1 MLTRYDITMM
11 EDTVRDI
18 ISMWDMRLTVLKP
31 LPIDQQPNWNE
42 HMHEYSGEIHY
53 IQYDNVAMERKDQT
67 NTNIYDFDI
76 KLGAGDDKDGYL
88 VFAIPSK
95 IPSKTAALPNMGS
108 VKATI
113 RRSFAPIRMT
123 SGSGENKLIINSAP
137 INSSSWPGRSI
148 RHFR

>member
-1 MLTRYDITMM
+1 MLTRYDIAMM
-11 EDTVRDI
+11 EDTVRNI

-76 KLGAGDDKDGYL
+76 RLGAGDDKDGYL
-88 VFAIPSK
+88 VFTTSDLNTFVDDTCK
-95 IPSKTAALPNMGS
+95 ILYNGERWRVAEFRQRIGEKIILLRKVVGS
-108 VKATI
+108 DEKWASQPDSVIDCEAVV
-113 RRSFAPIRMT
+113 
-123 SGSGENKLIINSAP
+123 
-137 INSSSWPGRSI
+137 
-148 RHFR
+148 